1 MTRRR
6 RFAHGSSTGPHQMQ
20 SIAGRAVNAHMAVQ
34 AAAARCAAAIDDAPE
49 ALPLVVDDD
58 DDSIVQVIDQARL
71 RFAPA

>member
-1 MTRRR
+1 
-6 RFAHGSSTGPHQMQ
+6 MQ

-49 ALPLVVDDD
+49 ALPLAVDD